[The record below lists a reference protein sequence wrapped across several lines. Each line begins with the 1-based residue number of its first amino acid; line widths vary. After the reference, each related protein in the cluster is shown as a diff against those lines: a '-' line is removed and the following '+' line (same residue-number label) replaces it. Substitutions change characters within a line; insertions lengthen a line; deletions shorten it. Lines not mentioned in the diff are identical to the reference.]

1 VIFDSDVL
9 IAVSRGDREAGV
21 LVDSDPSPFV
31 SIVSVIEILQG
42 AKSKADMEAFQRS
55 LRDSDFEVL
64 GLSAA
69 IGDLAAALIED
80 HALSSGIELGD
91 ALIAATALE
100 TGHVLAT
107 ANVRHFRSVP
117 RLELKPFRPRRS

>member
-1 VIFDSDVL
+1 MIFDSDVL

-107 ANVRHFRSVP
+107 ANVRHFRAIP